1 MTKGISPRG
10 KAHESED
17 FTMTNIYALRNHF
30 ELREYQTAITR
41 ADFEAHFKA
50 TKEKMTFTFGGWD
63 GESYDGE
70 SRTARVYRTDIKGYE
85 DARFIKVG
93 KGFHYIE
100 EDRQVLE
107 KATGATHPSAGWL
120 VEVLKST
127 K

>member
-50 TKEKMTFTFGGWD
+50 TKEK
-63 GESYDGE
+63 
-70 SRTARVYRTDIKGYE
+70 
-85 DARFIKVG
+85 
-93 KGFHYIE
+93 
-100 EDRQVLE
+100 
-107 KATGATHPSAGWL
+107 
-120 VEVLKST
+120 
-127 K
+127 

>member
-1 MTKGISPRG
+1 
-10 KAHESED
+10 
-17 FTMTNIYALRNHF
+17 MTNIYVLRNHF

-41 ADFEAHFKA
+41 ADFETHFKA
-50 TKEKMTFTFGGWD
+50 TKEKVTFTFGGWD
-63 GESYDGE
+63 GK

-93 KGFHYIE
+93 KGLHYIE

-107 KATGATHPSAGWL
+107 KATGETHPSTGWL
-120 VEVLKST
+120 VDVLKST

>member
-85 DARFIKVG
+85 DAGSSKSARGFIISRKTARCLKKQPG
-93 KGFHYIE
+93 QPIQAP
-100 EDRQVLE
+100 D
-107 KATGATHPSAGWL
+107 GW
-120 VEVLKST
+120 SMS
-127 K
+127 

>member
-1 MTKGISPRG
+1 MTKGTSPRG

-17 FTMTNIYALRNHF
+17 FTITNIYALRNHF
-30 ELREYQTAITR
+30 KLREYQTAITR
-41 ADFEAHFKA
+41 DDFEADFKA
-50 TKEKMTFTFGGWD
+50 AKEKVTFTFGGWD
-63 GESYDGE
+63 GKSYDGE

-93 KGFHYIE
+93 KGLHYIE

-107 KATGATHPSAGWL
+107 KATREIHPSAGWL
-120 VEVLKST
+120 VDVLKST